1 MVKNFTQH
9 GNSWAVVID
18 RPILDLINVNPEK
31 MAVQISTDGENLI
44 LSPVRDTVRRKKFEA
59 AVDKANKKYG
69 RMFKRLAE

>member
-44 LSPVRDTVRRKKFEA
+44 LSPVRDTARRKKFEA